1 MENKKK
7 RRRQGFFK
15 RNMGLIYISPW
26 ILGFLLLQL
35 YPFVASF
42 CYSFTN
48 YNMFSKPQFVGLA
61 NYIRLFT
68 VDPDFWNSL
77 TATLKYAAK
86 TVPAKL
92 VFALI
97 VAMI

>member
-61 NYIRLFT
+61 NYLLWI
-68 VDPDFWNSL
+68 L
-77 TATLKYAAK
+77 TFGI
-86 TVPAKL
+86 P
-92 VFALI
+92 
-97 VAMI
+97 

>member
-48 YNMFSKPQFVGLA
+48 YIIFP
-61 NYIRLFT
+61 
-68 VDPDFWNSL
+68 PFWG
-77 TATLKYAAK
+77 AAL
-86 TVPAKL
+86 PYPL
-92 VFALI
+92 CGN
-97 VAMI
+97 